1 MKYLLLGIDGAQNEI
16 FQRYDMP
23 FVHSLIKKGKDLNLT
38 ADLISRG
45 WVEIYTGQQ
54 ATETGGY
61 YEKPIANGTLEWSKD
76 FKLSS
81 IPGYGADIK
90 PLWQVINEL
99 GFKVGVMNVPTTNP
113 APQVDGFFVS
123 GGGGGKN
130 ISEGIAVEQCY
141 PKEIK
146 NSLDESGYI
155 VDERVPSLLWEKG
168 LFDAEKFIDRLILMT
183 EKRIESYILL
193 CKQYQVDFGFL
204 VLRSVAVIEY
214 LANGEGNRYLKQE
227 KNTNEKLVLQ
237 IFRFYSRLD
246 QLIEKLFKSL
256 SPEQAMLVS
265 DHGLVPRLFGVN
277 LNAFLIKNGFQQSSG
292 NKSMLFQFVKSFRHF
307 IPYSL
312 RQALK
317 KNKKIKSGY
326 QSLVNFDKE
335 KSLAF
340 NITQMGAIFGIYLND
355 KERFGG
361 PVKVN
366 EKEALKNTIIN
377 CFNEDVECQKHVVIA
392 IPFEGFGKPFDHLM
406 PDILV
411 SMPDGYM
418 PVNESKQLFSKHAPS
433 FNEID
438 LTKVRDDNWT
448 GIKGTK
454 ALSIDCF
461 QLDDAEQPSMQN
473 NTPGLTTV
481 FTKVVAS
488 FKRLQR

>member
-1 MKYLLLGIDGAQNEI
+1 
-16 FQRYDMP
+16 
-23 FVHSLIKKGKDLNLT
+23 
-38 ADLISRG
+38 
-45 WVEIYTGQQ
+45 
-54 ATETGGY
+54 
-61 YEKPIANGTLEWSKD
+61 
-76 FKLSS
+76 
-81 IPGYGADIK
+81 
-90 PLWQVINEL
+90 
-99 GFKVGVMNVPTTNP
+99 
-113 APQVDGFFVS
+113 
-123 GGGGGKN
+123 
-130 ISEGIAVEQCY
+130 
-141 PKEIK
+141 
-146 NSLDESGYI
+146 
-155 VDERVPSLLWEKG
+155 
-168 LFDAEKFIDRLILMT
+168 
-183 EKRIESYILL
+183 
-193 CKQYQVDFGFL
+193 
-204 VLRSVAVIEY
+204 
-214 LANGEGNRYLKQE
+214 
-227 KNTNEKLVLQ
+227 
-237 IFRFYSRLD
+237 
-246 QLIEKLFKSL
+246 
-256 SPEQAMLVS
+256 
-265 DHGLVPRLFGVN
+265 
-277 LNAFLIKNGFQQSSG
+277 
-292 NKSMLFQFVKSFRHF
+292 
-307 IPYSL
+307 
-312 RQALK
+312 
-317 KNKKIKSGY
+317 
-326 QSLVNFDKE
+326 
-335 KSLAF
+335 
-340 NITQMGAIFGIYLND
+340 MGAIFGIYLND